1 MENKVYIILETFE
14 GETGADIKG
23 VFSDK
28 EEAIAVAKEIIATDR
43 HIFDD
48 VTVSEIS
55 LNKKNYTLNRY
66 GETVTSNTEVF

>member
-1 MENKVYIILETFE
+1 MENKVYVILETFE
-14 GETGADIKG
+14 GAAGADIKG

-28 EEAIAVAKEIIATDR
+28 EEAIAVAREIIAADH

-55 LNKKNYTLNRY
+55 LNKKNYTFDRY
-66 GETVTSNTEVF
+66 GETVTSNTEIF